1 MYQSSVAFAAL
12 LSLQLILPISA
23 PAQTASTTF
32 DKAIGDVWSSRE
44 ELVYVP
50 REALELPDPVEPGDV
65 EMATGDVWP
74 TPKSRHPLP
83 QQALVPKIES
93 NKIPET
99 LTK

>member
-1 MYQSSVAFAAL
+1 MYQSSVAIAAL

-23 PAQTASTTF
+23 PAQTGSNTF

-50 REALELPDPVEPGDV
+50 RKALELPDPVEPGDV
-65 EMATGDVWP
+65 EMAIGDVWP
-74 TPKSRHPLP
+74 TPGNRYHP

-93 NKIPET
+93 NKIPQ
-99 LTK
+99 LD